1 MFIVQKLKAE
11 EAKCR
16 QQIGQIEDDIHMDHL
31 KMETFQKKVER
42 KTKEEKQ
49 IHLLRIRIGAM
60 KEKVHKADSELKT
73 VSSKMNDVK
82 KRIAEIATRKALVEI
97 NLRTRQCEALEMSLM
112 ALDSEDMDTEQIEL
126 TSSEQIKALE
136 DELKG
141 MDDVLLVLREEEES
155 FAEDLETAEGSYLG
169 ALQVLE
175 ALESELEEL
184 EYNMKGALQENFKER
199 MDQLTKV
206 SQERTRTYLQ
216 LENRLLKIMN
226 LKEKAQKLYYQGTKW
241 MDTSRTSS
249 SGNSSM
255 LAILP
260 P

>member
-1 MFIVQKLKAE
+1 MKAE

-16 QQIGQIEDDIHMDHL
+16 QKIGQIEEDIHMDHL
-31 KMETFQKKVER
+31 KMETLQKKVEK
-42 KTKEEKQ
+42 KTKEEKE
-49 IHLLRIRIGAM
+49 IHLLRTRIGVM
-60 KEKVHKADSELKT
+60 KEKVHKADREQKT
-73 VSSKMNDVK
+73 ISSKKNEVK
-82 KRIAEIATRKALVEI
+82 KKIAEIATRKALVEI
-97 NLRTRQCEALEMSLM
+97 NLRTQQCEAIEMSLI
-112 ALDSEDMDTEQIEL
+112 ALDSEDMDTDQIEL
-126 TSSEQIKALE
+126 TSGEQIKALE

-141 MDDVLLVLREEEES
+141 MDDVLLVLQEEEES
-155 FAEDLETAEGSYLG
+155 FTEDLETAEGSYLG

-184 EYNMKGALQENFKER
+184 EFNMKGALQENFKER

-216 LENRLLKIMN
+216 LENRLSKIMN
-226 LKEKAQKLYYQGTKW
+226 LKEKAQKLYYQGARW
-241 MDTSRTSS
+241 IDTSRTSS
-249 SGNSSM
+249 CGHSSM